1 MPPQFSPAIDYPGG
15 CYTWRYFGER
25 RDPAVWCAKPG
36 GEQIRSQ
43 AERGCAFWEG
53 ETGADAGLYLRGP
66 GRSILIAV
74 PAVVLFEAH
83 KKEETMKKT
92 SLSHWFGLCL
102 AFVVSNA
109 AAAVNNYAVMS
120 LLGDRLTFIVSEKQ
134 VGSHLDLN
142 DKEVVTVKDRSLDD
156 FASRV
161 ADAAIEK
168 ARPSASVT
176 MLRANDPA
184 LYALRNSWLDTE
196 GGDVKTLASIVLK
209 FVSSSSDAHLLLI
222 APYRAELELK
232 SDRGYPFTG
241 SKIAGLGFYS
251 GVGNQASSGSYA
263 TKQVTPAFLGVFANF
278 QLLLINLQT
287 GAIEGHERVVVGDTF
302 PADALS
308 PTQKVEALRDL
319 MQREIDRAVP
329 AMLAVN

>member
-1 MPPQFSPAIDYPGG
+1 MMQEAPSHESRAALP
-15 CYTWRYFGER
+15 R
-25 RDPAVWCAKPG
+25 V
-36 GEQIRSQ
+36 SQ
-43 AERGCAFWEG
+43 WLA
-53 ETGADAGLYLRGP
+53 
-66 GRSILIAV
+66 
-74 PAVVLFEAH
+74 
-83 KKEETMKKT
+83 
-92 SLSHWFGLCL
+92 LCL
-102 AFVVSNA
+102 AFVVSSTVA
-109 AAAVNNYAVMS
+109 AADNYVVMS

-142 DKEVVTVKDRSLDD
+142 QKEVVAVKDRSLDD

-184 LYALRNSWLDTE
+184 LYVMRNSWLDTE
-196 GGDVKTLASIVLK
+196 GGDVRTLASIVVK
-209 FVSSSSDAHLLLI
+209 FVSSSTDARLLLI
-222 APYRAELELK
+222 APYRAELELR

-251 GVGNQASSGSYA
+251 GVGNQASTGSYA
-263 TKQVTPAFLGVFANF
+263 TKEEAPAFLGIFANF

-287 GAIEGHERVVVGDTF
+287 NAIEAHERVVVGDTF

-308 PTQKVEALRDL
+308 PTQKVEALRNL
-319 MQREIDRAVP
+319 MQREIERAVP
-329 AMLAVN
+329 AVLSVH